1 MKAKLSWSVTLSHED
16 WLGISSEVV
25 LKGLNS
31 IPGAILIGTSITH
44 IRWICI
50 WQSRILLWTESSIM
64 SWVTKQR
71 SVLST
76 KLCASSQTLLAFPL
90 PARRLFC
97 AEKSRWAL
105 SALESATEKS
115 SLSVAFFHT
124 HASCSLSH
132 RARDCYQASFSV
144 NLILFAQWIDAQ
156 SFEFGATWKYYIL
169 AVCRRPIVTT
179 CCCGCGDN
187 DNAFVTRSFQF

>member
-44 IRWICI
+44 IRWICM
-50 WQSRILLWTESSIM
+50 WQSCILLWTESSIM

-90 PARRLFC
+90 PARRRLVDCFVRRKAAGHSRHSRARQKNRVCLSLFSTLTHP
-97 AEKSRWAL
+97 AHSVTERAI
-105 SALESATEKS
+105 ATRQV
-115 SLSVAFFHT
+115 SLSIWFCLP
-124 HASCSLSH
+124 SEL
-132 RARDCYQASFSV
+132 
-144 NLILFAQWIDAQ
+144 
-156 SFEFGATWKYYIL
+156 
-169 AVCRRPIVTT
+169 
-179 CCCGCGDN
+179 
-187 DNAFVTRSFQF
+187 TRSHLNSERRGNIIY